1 MKISKKKFLN
11 IVVEELKNHLR
22 EEESMEMPEGDEID
36 CKEWKK
42 HGYKSLEDCCN
53 GKEGGGDEC
62 KDIVKEEKKLIDL
75 VKEETIEV
83 LKEQNQPGGEN
94 IPPAFS
100 FEVPNTKGKKV
111 DARIFVKGQQK
122 DIALVIIEYDGR
134 QIGKGEGPDVQRA
147 VTSALGN
154 AFLGGK
160 PMQKMLPTLQFLAYE
175 SLATQFIPAAT
186 NILGKEYNK
195 IQKGIIAKAN
205 QGGAQQNQQN
215 QKDPQKA
222 PSFGQA
228 NRIAKAQGL
237 KVFTYDRKAGRGPMK
252 YKVW

>member
-1 MKISKKKFLN
+1 M
-11 IVVEELKNHLR
+11 
-22 EEESMEMPEGDEID
+22 
-36 CKEWKK
+36 
-42 HGYKSLEDCCN
+42 
-53 GKEGGGDEC
+53 C
-62 KDIVKEEKKLIDL
+62 KDIVNEEKKLIDL

-83 LKEQNQPGGEN
+83 LKEQSPYPNRPGVEDF
-94 IPPAFS
+94 PPTFS
-100 FEVPNTKGKKV
+100 WEVPNTKGKKV

-134 QIGKGEGPDVQRA
+134 QIGKGEGPQVSRA

-160 PMQKMLPTLQFLAYE
+160 PMQKELPTLQFLAYE

-186 NILGKEYNK
+186 NVLAKEYNK
-195 IQKGIIAKAN
+195 IQRNIAAKAN
-205 QGGAQQNQQN
+205 QSGTQQNQQN

-237 KVFTYDRKAGRGPMK
+237 KVFTYDRKAGKGPMK